1 MINPIP
7 LSLYIHIP
15 WCVKKC
21 PYCDFNSHVLKKEE
35 NHEAEYIDTLIAD
48 FLESL
53 DAIQGRQLHSIF
65 LGGGTPSLFKPES
78 YERLFN
84 VIFQNIPTE
93 KNMEITLE
101 GNPGTVDMNYFKGY
115 REIGINRLSLG
126 VQSFE
131 PSKLKQLGRIH
142 SSEQAKNAF
151 YMAREVGFDNINID
165 LMFGLPGQTLEEA
178 LIDIEQAI
186 QLNPEHLSWYQLTL
200 EPNTVFYK
208 RPPKLPDE
216 EKLWE
221 IEVEGKK
228 IIEQHYQQYEISAYN
243 KPNQHSRHNL
253 NYWLFGDYIGIGAG
267 AHGKITVVD
276 ENTFK
281 IFRSQKKRQPA
292 DYMNDKKTKAA
303 QISEVSPEETLFEFM
318 LNALRLYQPISYRLL
333 MERTALHEGEYQDK
347 MMQAVKKGLII
358 TAETNFQVTSL
369 GHQYLNNLQEI
380 FLFENI

>member
-15 WCVKKC
+15 WCVRKC
-21 PYCDFNSHVLKKEE
+21 PYCDFNSHTLKKEE

-53 DAIQGRQLHSIF
+53 NDIQGRRLHSVF

-84 VIFQNIPTE
+84 VIFQNVPTE
-93 KNMEITLE
+93 KNIEITLE

-115 REIGINRLSLG
+115 REVGINRLSLG
-126 VQSFE
+126 VQSFAPE
-131 PSKLKQLGRIH
+131 KLKQLGRIH

-165 LMFGLPGQTLEEA
+165 LMFGLPDQTMKEA
-178 LIDIEQAI
+178 LMDIEQAI
-186 QLNPEHLSWYQLTL
+186 RLNPEHLSWYQLTL
-200 EPNTVFYK
+200 EPNTIFYK

-228 IIEQHYQQYEISAYN
+228 VIEQNYQQYEISAYS
-243 KPNQHSRHNL
+243 KPNQYSRHNL

-267 AHGKITVVD
+267 AHGKITVIED
-276 ENTFK
+276 NTFK
-281 IFRSQKKRQPA
+281 IMRSQKKRQPA
-292 DYMNDKKTKAA
+292 DYMNNKKTKVA
-303 QISEVSPEETLFEFM
+303 QISEVPSKEILFEFM
-318 LNALRLYQPISYRLL
+318 LNALRLYQPIPYALL
-333 MERTALHEGEYQDK
+333 MQRTALHEKDYQEK
-347 MMQAVKKGLII
+347 LIYAKNKGLLIGD
-358 TAETNFQVTSL
+358 EKNFWVTSL
-369 GHQYLNNLQEI
+369 GHQYLNDLQES
-380 FLFENI
+380 FL